1 MRMILNGIYI
11 SVNNTSQQ
19 RLCMYKHYHRM
30 EISWELKLL
39 MNIAK
44 TVTKIICDMTLWWKS
59 SHKYGS
65 TKISF
70 TAMILFRVS
79 ISHQWPPQNTLSPT
93 SQKAP
98 HKCFFLGAFNSRK
111 VLPFSQRYHA
121 KWQVSFSWE
130 QYCHENSVVFIRINA
145 TRKNMHKSFQ
155 HTTSIQLA
163 LCSHENTLY
172 S

>member
-1 MRMILNGIYI
+1 MKILSQIWLHENIIYRHDFI
-11 SVNNTSQQ
+11 SCEYFPSMTSTK
-19 RLCMYKHYHRM
+19 YF
-30 EISWELKLL
+30 EP
-39 MNIAK
+39 N
-44 TVTKIICDMTLWWKS
+44 VTK
-59 SHKYGS
+59 S
-65 TKISF
+65 T
-70 TAMILFRVS
+70 
-79 ISHQWPPQNTLSPT
+79 PQM
-93 SQKAP
+93 
-98 HKCFFLGAFNSRK
+98 FFLGAFNSRNSNSPPPPTKK